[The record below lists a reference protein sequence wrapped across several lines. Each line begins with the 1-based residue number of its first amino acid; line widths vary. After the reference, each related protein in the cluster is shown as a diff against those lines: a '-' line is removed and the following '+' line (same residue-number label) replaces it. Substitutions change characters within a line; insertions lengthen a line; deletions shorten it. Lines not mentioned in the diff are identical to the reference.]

1 MAGNPTASPLSPE
14 ARAALNLTPDEF
26 VFFNRQLASMCR
38 LDIPLAEGLL
48 ALSKEVTS
56 RALRDMVVDVQLDVA
71 NGERISNV
79 TKRYTKV
86 FPTLYTGMLEA
97 GEVAGN
103 LPQIL
108 DSLGSYSLSALRI
121 RKRIQMAFLYP
132 ALVIALVLIVMYVVG
147 IFVIP
152 QFQSVFES
160 VGMDLP
166 GPTRA
171 ILAISKFL
179 QRARWVF
186 PVCVVAGLFGLW
198 RLARAK
204 AFRRWVDRVGS
215 KLPLYGPIA
224 QCGSYFLFCRT
235 FALLLRA
242 QLPLAASLD
251 LMQQAFAKGSLA
263 YVCSEMHKAA
273 VNGEKVSDAARKTGF
288 FPETLVWKLGFGE
301 KKGDLPSALEELAGF
316 YESETNLASERFQTI
331 LGPSVVGVAGLVVG
345 MSYFALFWPI
355 LQATEHIR
363 GGTGHR

>member
-1 MAGNPTASPLSPE
+1 MAANPSASPLSPE
-14 ARAALNLTPDEF
+14 ARGALKLTPDEF

-56 RALRDMVVDVQLDVA
+56 RALRDMVVDVQMDVA

-108 DSLGSYSLSALRI
+108 DNLGSYSLSALRI

-132 ALVIALVLIVMYVVG
+132 VLVIGVVISIMYLVGLYVV
-147 IFVIP
+147 P

-160 VGMDLP
+160 VGKDLP
-166 GPTRA
+166 GSTKV
-171 ILAISKFL
+171 ILAVSHFL
-179 QRARWVF
+179 QRAGWLF
-186 PVCVVAGLFGLW
+186 PVFVLAALFGLW
-198 RLARAK
+198 WVARTRT
-204 AFRRWVDRVGS
+204 FRHWVDRVGA
-215 KLPLYGPIA
+215 KMPLYGAIA
-224 QCGSYFLFCRT
+224 RFGSYFLFCRT

-242 QLPLAASLD
+242 GLPLASSLD
-251 LMQQAFAKGSLA
+251 LMRQAFAKGSLHQ
-263 YVCSEMHKAA
+263 VCEEMHKAA
-273 VNGEKVSDAARKTGF
+273 VNGEKVSDAARSSGY

-301 KKGDLPSALEELAGF
+301 KKGDLAPALEELAGF

-331 LGPSVVGVAGLVVG
+331 LGPAVVSVAGIIVG
-345 MSYFALFWPI
+345 LSYFALFIPI
-355 LQATEHIR
+355 IR
-363 GGTGHR
+363 MQEVVRGR